1 MSSKKVEAE
10 IIEVE
15 HQLNLDIVHKLSD
28 KIEHTINS
36 ALESEQGAGR
46 IELLAVL
53 LSFASQVS
61 IETGIEKE
69 SYMDMVRSFYCESE
83 DMIEG
88 EDGLNWN

>member
-1 MSSKKVEAE
+1 MSSKKSEAE

-15 HQLNLDIVHKLSD
+15 HKLDLDVVRKLSD
-28 KIEHTINS
+28 KIEHTVNS
-36 ALESEQGAGR
+36 ALENEDTDYR

-69 SYMDMVRSFYCESE
+69 SYMDMVRSFYGDSESLL
-83 DMIEG
+83 EG
-88 EDGLNWN
+88 EERLNWN